1 MRGRFILGTL
11 IHYMIAV
18 KNLSFSYQGSHILR
32 FPDFEVKA
40 GEHYLLLG
48 ESGSG
53 KTTLLHLLAGLLR
66 GYDGSLQINNT
77 ELSSLS
83 ETSLDHFRGKQM
95 GLIFQRN
102 HLISALSVE
111 KNILMAPFLAEMK
124 ADHTRINSVL
134 QDLGLYEKRKSNVK
148 ELSQGQAQR
157 VAIARAVVNKPSIIF
172 ADEPT
177 SALDDKNCERV
188 IKLLEEVAAANQA
201 TLVVATHD
209 HRLKDRI
216 SKQLQLAS

>member
-1 MRGRFILGTL
+1 
-11 IHYMIAV
+11 MITV
-18 KNLSFSYQGSHILR
+18 KNLSFSYHDGHMLR

-66 GYDGSLQINNT
+66 GYQGSLQVNNT

-111 KNILMAPFLAEMK
+111 KNILMAPFLAETN
-124 ADHTRINSVL
+124 ADHTRITSLL
-134 QDLGLYEKRKSNVK
+134 QELGLHEKRKSNVK
-148 ELSQGQAQR
+148 QLSQGQAQR

-177 SALDDKNCERV
+177 SALDDKNCDRV
-188 IKLLEEVAAANQA
+188 IKLLEDVAAANQA

-209 HRLKDRI
+209 QRLKDRI
-216 SKQLQLAS
+216 SKQLQLEP